1 MPRPVK
7 SNQRYMPG
15 LDGLRAI
22 AVLGVIAYHLNFGWA
37 PGGLLGVGVFF
48 TLSGYLITDILLGQ
62 VERGGIRLGQ
72 FWLARARR
80 LLPALFLMLI
90 VVLAWVTVFGPHQPT
105 DFRMAA
111 ASAAAYFN
119 NWWLIFHDVSY
130 FAQFEAPGPLNH
142 LWSLSVEEQFYI
154 VWPFL
159 VVLGVRLIPEVRA
172 PGGVRPRL
180 GIAIIG
186 LALVSTILMAVLY
199 KPGIDPSRVYYGT
212 DTRALELMAGAAL
225 ATIWPSRHLRGRV
238 TPGARRTID
247 YAGAVGLGVIA
258 LMFWRSTEFSPFLY
272 RGGFLVLSLA
282 TVLAVAAMAH
292 PATRLGPIVGCR
304 PMRWIGQRSYGIY
317 LWHFPII
324 VLTTPDGAD
333 GVDLPRAV
341 LQVAATFA
349 VAALSWTYVENPI
362 RHGALGRLWRRWRS
376 GEFRR
381 RRISRPAWAGIAASA
396 AVVAAAFAGLAGVNA
411 GPSQAEGPGN
421 ISVATTLSDSAA
433 DTTEIKNRTTC
444 DSVVHIGDSTSEG
457 LVSSDYLPKTKDQV
471 AAQYGRVGATTQH
484 LEVSGARSIYERFEG
499 QPNAEEVA
507 AAWKQQ
513 GFDGCWV
520 LALGTNEAANVSA
533 GSSVGYDERI
543 ASMMKVTDGDP
554 VLWVNVR
561 SLVTDGGPYDSSNM
575 QSWDKALLAA
585 CERYPN
591 MRIYDWADEVKDK
604 WFIDDGIHFTTP
616 GYRQRSKRIADALLN
631 AFPAGGE
638 VDNPDNADCLVSSD
652 RSDSA
657 ATTSAATDA
666 TSDTSTTSG

>member
-1 MPRPVK
+1 MPRPIK

-22 AVLGVIAYHLNFGWA
+22 AVLGVIAYHLNFSFA

-62 VERGGIRLGQ
+62 VERGGIRFKA

-90 VVLAWVTVFGPHQPT
+90 VVLAWVTVFGPQQPA
-105 DFRMAA
+105 DFRWAA

-159 VVLGVRLIPEVRA
+159 VLIGVKLIPEIRA
-172 PGGVRPRL
+172 PAGVRPRL
-180 GIAIIG
+180 GIAIVG
-186 LALVSTILMAVLY
+186 LAIASGILMAILY

-212 DTRALELMAGAAL
+212 DTRALELMVGAAL
-225 ATIWPSRHLRGRV
+225 ATIWPSRHLRGRI

-247 YAGAVGLGVIA
+247 WAGVAGLAVIA

-292 PATRLGPIVGCR
+292 PATRLGPVVGCR

-324 VLTTPDGAD
+324 VLTTPAGAQ
-333 GVDLPRAV
+333 GVDLPRAT

-349 VAALSWTYVENPI
+349 IAALSWTYVENPI
-362 RHGALGRLWRRWRS
+362 RHGALGRLWRRWRA
-376 GEFRR
+376 GELRR
-381 RRISRPAWAGIAASA
+381 PISRPAWAGIAASA
-396 AVVAAAFAGLAGVNA
+396 AIVIAAAAGLAGVNA

-421 ISVATTLSDSAA
+421 VSVATTLSDGSA
-433 DTTEIKNRTTC
+433 DTAEIKNRTTC
-444 DSVVHIGDSTSEG
+444 DAVVHIGDSTSEG
-457 LVSSDYLPKTKDQV
+457 LVSSEYLPKSKDQI

-499 QPNAEEVA
+499 QPNAEDVA
-507 AAWKQQ
+507 KAWKQK

-520 LALGTNEAANVSA
+520 LALGTNEAANVAA
-533 GSSVGYDERI
+533 GSSFGYDQRI
-543 ASMMKVTDGDP
+543 AAMMNVIDGDP

-561 SLVTDGGPYDSSNM
+561 TLLNDGSPYDNSNM
-575 QSWDKALLAA
+575 QAWDKALLAA
-585 CERYPN
+585 CKRYPN
-591 MRIYDWADEVKDK
+591 MRIYDWSSEVKDD

-616 GYRQRSKRIADALLN
+616 GYRQRSRRIADALRN
-631 AFPAGGE
+631 AFPAGAP
-638 VDNPDNADCLVSSD
+638 VDNPDNADCRVGSGKE
-652 RSDSA
+652 DSPA
-657 ATTSAATDA
+657 ATGAEAETTATTS
-666 TSDTSTTSG
+666 G